1 MAGSPKGGGALPFSP
16 RQMEL
21 LTWWTPWSPH
31 RGRDGV
37 VCHGAVRSG
46 KTFCMGLSFA
56 AWAMAAGSGRS
67 YALCGKTRGGVE
79 RNLLG
84 PLLPQLR
91 RLGFG
96 CRYQKSRGLLR
107 LAKGGRENDFWL
119 FGGRDEGAGALIQGV
134 TLAGVLL
141 DEVALM
147 PRSFVEQAVARCSVE
162 GSRLWFNCNPEHP
175 GHWFYREWILGAAG
189 KNALVLHFRMEDNPS
204 LSPAMLERYRRLY
217 SGPFYQ
223 RYVLGEWAA
232 ASGAVYPFF
241 SRGEHIA
248 GELPQ
253 GLGDWYISCDYGTVN
268 PCSMGLWG
276 RRGEVWYRVAEY
288 YHDSRRAGVQHTDEE
303 YYAALEALAGGRPIR
318 GVVVDP
324 SAASFLE
331 CIRRRGKYRAIPA
344 VNQVA
349 DGIRRVSQ
357 ELRAGRLMIGAGC
370 ADAIREFGQY
380 RWAEGKADQP
390 VKEHDHAMDD
400 IRYFV
405 STVVCRERG
414 GGFWVGSVERRRDSG
429 VTPSGVPPESRPT
442 RPLWGLNPLKGESHC
457 LES

>member
-21 LTWWTPWSPH
+21 LTWWTPWSPY
-31 RGRDGV
+31 RERDAV

-96 CRYQKSRGLLR
+96 CHYQKSRGLLR
-107 LAKGGRENDFWL
+107 LAKGGRENDFWI

-223 RYVLGEWAA
+223 RYLLGEWAA

-331 CIRRRGKYRAIPA
+331 VLRREGWRVVKAENDVLA
-344 VNQVA
+344 
-349 DGIRRVSQ
+349 GIRVTA
-357 ELRAGRLMIGAGC
+357 ELLRQGRLVIC
-370 ADAIREFGQY
+370 SPCVDAIREFSLYSWDETAIGD
-380 RWAEGKADQP
+380 RVRK
-390 VKEHDHAMDD
+390 VHDHAMDD
-400 IRYFV
+400 IRYFAV
-405 STVVCRERG
+405 TVAARRG
-414 GGFWVGSVERRRDSG
+414 GGYVGAACVERRRF
-429 VTPSGVPPESRPT
+429 
-442 RPLWGLNPLKGESHC
+442 
-457 LES
+457 